1 MKQEFVIK
9 IEGKQYEKG
18 RKRLVVMLGCFLI
31 VILINMVYSPR
42 TALSMLVPI
51 SYIWY
56 RFRSLRAEKNYFTD
70 AVCTLDVQETAMD
83 MKIQSTQSRLCE
95 SHRISYTDIRIFRIE
110 ERQVYIQFVD
120 KNKQKHTLRF
130 YVMNDDVQFWQ
141 RLVDKIN

>member
-95 SHRISYTDIRIFRIE
+95 SHRISYADIRIFRIE

-130 YVMNDDVQFWQ
+130 YVMNDAVQFWQ

>member
-95 SHRISYTDIRIFRIE
+95 SHRISYIDIRIFRIE

>member
-18 RKRLVVMLGCFLI
+18 RKRPVVMLGCFLI

-51 SYIWY
+51 SFIWY

>member
-130 YVMNDDVQFWQ
+130 YVMNDAVQFWQ